1 MATGSVPSRAI
12 FTSCA
17 LGARKRKVTLL
28 SECTSG
34 VFNRGGGCG
43 GGAGAG
49 LACCAANKEEVTRT
63 QETKRVAKKVM
74 AAPTNDLIVSHCAPQ
89 AIAQEG
95 HLKIARRFNAGWSGG
110 GIASWK
116 DA

>member
-1 MATGSVPSRAI
+1 
-12 FTSCA
+12 
-17 LGARKRKVTLL
+17 
-28 SECTSG
+28 
-34 VFNRGGGCG
+34 
-43 GGAGAG
+43 

-95 HLKIARRFNAGWSGG
+95 HLKIARRFNTG
-110 GIASWK
+110 
-116 DA
+116 